1 MNIHAGK
8 EDIAGIIRT
17 RRTVK
22 PDRMNGKLIEDHVVE
37 ELLELA
43 DWAPTH
49 ARTEP
54 WRFVVYSGSRARD
67 FTERHAELY
76 RENTPEAS
84 FTPQKQ
90 ENIRALANN
99 VSHIIIV
106 WMKRVSN
113 HKVPEIEEVAA
124 TAAATQNLLLAAASK
139 GIATF
144 WSTGGLTHHPAMG
157 RELGLGE
164 EDKVMGILY
173 LGYSDE
179 PPREGTRSIP
189 LTEKTEWIK

>member
-1 MNIHAGK
+1 MDMQTAKGQVA
-8 EDIAGIIRT
+8 EIIKT

-22 PDRMNGKLIEDHVVE
+22 PDKMNGKLIEDHVVE

-54 WRFVVYSGSRARD
+54 WRFVVYSGDRVRSFA
-67 FTERHAELY
+67 ERHAELY
-76 RENTPEAS
+76 REHTPGEK
-84 FTPQKQ
+84 FTPQKYQ
-90 ENIRALANN
+90 NIKALGEN
-99 VSHIIIV
+99 VSHIIV
-106 WMKRVSN
+106 AWMKRVPT
-113 HKVPEIEEVAA
+113 HKIPEIEEVAA
-124 TAAATQNLLLAAASK
+124 TAAAIQTLLLAAASK

-144 WSTGGLTHHPAMG
+144 WSTGGLTHHPTMQK
-157 RELGLGE
+157 ELGLGE

-189 LTEKTEWIK
+189 ITEKTEWIK